1 MLGRRLLTIILTT
14 IVPTVLLNVISY
26 ATNHFKAFFFEA
38 LFLAWISLT
47 HPDHH
52 CSAQAYQLHLQGNR
66 HSQLDGNA
74 GSDHIVYRGELSE
87 VICHQNGPKNCLL
100 YSTLG

>member
-38 LFLAWISLT
+38 LFSAWISLPP
-47 HPDHH
+47 PDHH